1 MSLSPISLNGSLRTC
16 KVDQGW
22 ANRIQSDRFEN
33 PDLLVCPVWS
43 GFDNTNRPVC
53 IDSYYTKSPGC
64 NSALD
69 RVDVENFLRPQY
81 MEYINLDAEGFRQD
95 YDIESS
101 REGYHGETCR
111 NANTNMDCYN
121 AGVRTIGLNQLNRVT
136 GNFGLEPSGSNIYP
150 RCGSTPYNRAE
161 RQEGAVAAQ
170 AKRQLQSVQHGVQ
183 AQSFRHAS
191 GM

>member
-53 IDSYYTKSPGC
+53 IDSFYTKSPGC

-101 REGYHGETCR
+101 REGYQGETCR